1 MVTIIPPLAGGRNP
15 AGGFLLHF
23 SPAWGIVEKAAP
35 GGPGKGV
42 LSPQR
47 NGGTNMLFL
56 VLATLSSS
64 VLALVLKRLNSGNT
78 YGVYFFNYVTC
89 ALLSFLTLEDKAL
102 WRGDPRPLWLGAVGG
117 LVYLASLA
125 VYGYSIR
132 KSGAVLASVFT
143 RLGVLVPIG
152 VSVAFLG
159 ERPSWLQGAGIA
171 LAVAAAVVMNGLPRG
186 RASRPGGKL
195 LLPLLLTLL
204 FNGCS
209 DSMSKIFAYAGRREE
224 DGLFV
229 FFIFFF
235 AGLFTLVLLLRQ
247 RKGLA
252 LRDVLLGAL
261 VGVPNF
267 CASRLLLAALT
278 RLPAF
283 VVYPCY
289 SVGAI
294 LVISL
299 CSVLLFHERLSR
311 RQWGAVGMI
320 LAAVALLNL

>member
-1 MVTIIPPLAGGRNP
+1 
-15 AGGFLLHF
+15 
-23 SPAWGIVEKAAP
+23 
-35 GGPGKGV
+35 
-42 LSPQR
+42 
-47 NGGTNMLFL
+47 MLFL
-56 VLATLSSS
+56 ILATLSSS

-102 WRGDPRPLWLGAVGG
+102 WRGDPLPLWLGAVGG
-117 LVYLASLA
+117 FVYLASLV

-132 KSGAVLASVFT
+132 TSGAVLASVFT

>member
-1 MVTIIPPLAGGRNP
+1 
-15 AGGFLLHF
+15 
-23 SPAWGIVEKAAP
+23 
-35 GGPGKGV
+35 
-42 LSPQR
+42 
-47 NGGTNMLFL
+47 MLFL

-64 VLALVLKRLNSGNT
+64 VLALVLKRLDSGNT

-102 WRGDPRPLWLGAVGG
+102 WRGDPLPLWLGAVGG

-152 VSVAFLG
+152 ISVAFLG

-186 RASRPGGKL
+186 GSRPGGKL

-235 AGLFTLVLLLRQ
+235 AGLFTL
-247 RKGLA
+247 A
-252 LRDVLLGAL
+252 PL
-261 VGVPNF
+261 VRGGK
-267 CASRLLLAALT
+267 A
-278 RLPAF
+278 LPAGM
-283 VVYPCY
+283 C
-289 SVGAI
+289 
-294 LVISL
+294 
-299 CSVLLFHERLSR
+299 C
-311 RQWGAVGMI
+311 WGRWWGCPTSAPPGCCWPP
-320 LAAVALLNL
+320 LPACPPLWCTPATAWGPFWSSACAASSSFTSA

>member
-1 MVTIIPPLAGGRNP
+1 
-15 AGGFLLHF
+15 
-23 SPAWGIVEKAAP
+23 
-35 GGPGKGV
+35 
-42 LSPQR
+42 
-47 NGGTNMLFL
+47 MLFL

-102 WRGDPRPLWLGAVGG
+102 WRGDPLPLWLGAVGG

-143 RLGVLVPIG
+143 RLGVLVPIII
-152 VSVAFLG
+152 SVAFLG